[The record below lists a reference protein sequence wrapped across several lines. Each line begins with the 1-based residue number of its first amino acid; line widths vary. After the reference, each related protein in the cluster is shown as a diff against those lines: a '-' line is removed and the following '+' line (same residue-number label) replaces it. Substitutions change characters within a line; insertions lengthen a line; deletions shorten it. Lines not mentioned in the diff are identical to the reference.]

1 MSEFIALLLWYVW
14 MQVFALAG
22 WAVAA
27 PWLGRADAPALAD
40 RGYGISKALGMLL
53 SGYAYWL
60 SVSVGLSRNNTG
72 AVILALVLVLGVGLA
87 LNHLRPNR
95 PSDIAFFDDIRAQ
108 YSLRQVKPL
117 IITEAIFLAA
127 FLLCAIYRAYNPNIE
142 TAGGEK
148 FMETM
153 MLNAILRSPSFPPND
168 AWLSGFSISYYYFGY
183 VLQAMHTLVSGV
195 PSSIAFNL
203 SGATTF
209 ALAVVGA
216 FSVGYNL
223 WSAHKVDHG
232 QGLVANGKSNSPKT
246 KHQHPKSP
254 VVAGLVTAFMLAF
267 MGNLGGAIESGRC
280 AGTIAPST
288 IAWLDIKNLNKDTP
302 IECNG
307 LRPTRFYWWWT
318 WSRTVHDYSPNGGD
332 QEAITEFPAFS
343 FMLGDN
349 HPHVMNLPFV
359 LLALS
364 LALWVWQGGLQ
375 ITQPD
380 GATTKDGA
388 VTRLYGPKM
397 GDTQIRIDLTPT
409 LGVQSALLA
418 IIIGG
423 LSFMNT
429 WDLPIFGG
437 LILGALVLRHW
448 LNGQTIA
455 SAVAFSAVIFVLAY
469 LLYVPFYSTFASQAR
484 GIGVNLFNGTRFPQF
499 FIMFAPFVVLIPA
512 FLLLAMEQL
521 GRDGTA
527 TRLKSA
533 AHTKDGSPTHTKD
546 GSPTHT
552 KDGSPTHTKDG
563 SPTRLYVQGAGLL
576 VGFLALCVVGMVV
589 LGFVSPP
596 IRNLLDELNRTGSA
610 MGVPRAT
617 VESRAWARLSD
628 PWVPLYLL
636 GSVALVVVMIN
647 EIKRLGARNA
657 PQTLNVAQSANQP
670 TSQPL
675 PFILLLLG
683 AGALLAASV
692 EFVFL
697 LDNFGTRMNSI
708 FKFYYQS
715 WVLWSVV
722 GAYAFMVFVQSRQ
735 VAHRI
740 IAGLAGVLMALGLLY
755 PIYTAY
761 SRTDDFK
768 RTPTLDGAAYLRQF
782 HTDDAKVID
791 WFNNSPQ
798 SPLANAQATPPRI
811 AEAPGDKGKS
821 YAYEGRIATFT
832 GLPTL
837 LGWGGHQSQWR
848 GNYNEAGRR
857 EPLIEN
863 FFNGTDPAETKRIAR
878 DLQIQYVIIGQ
889 TELKRYSPEGI
900 AKFAQLGQ
908 EVFRSGDTVVY
919 RMK

>member
-1 MSEFIALLLWYVW
+1 MSDFIALLLWYFW

-22 WAVAA
+22 WIVAA
-27 PWLGRADAPALAD
+27 PWLGRTDAPALAD
-40 RGYGISKALGMLL
+40 RGYGISKALGVLL
-53 SGYAYWL
+53 AGYAYWL

-72 AVILALVLVLGVGLA
+72 AVILALVIVFGVGLA
-87 LNHLRPNR
+87 LNRVRPNR
-95 PSDIAFFDDIRAQ
+95 PSDIAFLDDIRAQ
-108 YSLRQVKPL
+108 YSLRHVKPL
-117 IITEAIFLAA
+117 LITEALFLAA
-127 FLLCAIYRAYNPNIE
+127 FLLCAVYRAYNPNIE

-183 VLQAMHTLVSGV
+183 VLQAMHTLISGV

-223 WSAHKVDHG
+223 WSAHKVHNG
-232 QGLVANGKSNSPKT
+232 QGLMVSGKSNNPKT
-246 KHQHPKSP
+246 KSQEPKSP
-254 VVAGLVTAFMLAF
+254 ILAGLLTAFMLAF

-280 AGTIAPST
+280 AGTISPST
-288 IAWLDIKNLNKDTP
+288 IAWLDIKSLNKDTP
-302 IECNG
+302 LECNG

-380 GATTKDGA
+380 GAA
-388 VTRLYGPKM
+388 TRLYGPKI
-397 GDTQIRIDLTPT
+397 GNDAISIDLTPT
-409 LGVQSALLA
+409 LGVQSGLLA
-418 IIIGG
+418 VIIGG

-448 LNGQTIA
+448 LNGQNIA
-455 SAVAFSAVIFVLAY
+455 SALAFSAVVFVLAY
-469 LLYVPFYSTFASQAR
+469 LLYIPFYSTFASQAR

-512 FLLLAMEQL
+512 FLLLSIEQL
-521 GRDGTA
+521 SSKNA
-527 TRLKSA
+527 PAPRLLLQS
-533 AHTKDGSPTHTKD
+533 G
-546 GSPTHT
+546 
-552 KDGSPTHTKDG
+552 
-563 SPTRLYVQGAGLL
+563 GLL
-576 VGFLALCVVGMVV
+576 AGFMALCVIGMVV
-589 LGFVSPP
+589 LGLVSPP
-596 IRNLLDELNRTGSA
+596 LRNLLDELNRTGSA

-617 VESRAWARLSD
+617 IENRAWARLSD

-636 GSVALVVVMIN
+636 GCVAIVVTLIMRVKAQKPVATAN
-647 EIKRLGARNA
+647 TAANA
-657 PQTLNVAQSANQP
+657 VAFH
-670 TSQPL
+670 
-675 PFILLLLG
+675 PFPLLLLG

-735 VAHRI
+735 VAYRI
-740 IAGLAGVLMALGLLY
+740 ISGLAGVLMALGLLY

-798 SPLANAQATPPRI
+798 SPLANAQTAPPRI

-848 GNYNEAGRR
+848 GNYNEPGRR

-863 FFNGTDPAETKRIAR
+863 FFNGTDSAEAKRIAR

-889 TELKRYSPEGI
+889 TELKRYSPEGL
-900 AKFAQLGQ
+900 AKFAQIGQ

>member
-1 MSEFIALLLWYVW
+1 MNDFTALLLWYVW

-22 WAVAA
+22 WSVAA
-27 PWLGRADAPALAD
+27 PWLHGLTD
-40 RGYGISKALGMLL
+40 RGYGISKALGVLL
-53 SGYAYWL
+53 TGYAYWI
-60 SVSVGLSRNNTG
+60 SVSVGLSQNNTG
-72 AVILALVLVLGVGLA
+72 AVMLALLLVLGLGLLLA
-87 LNHLRPNR
+87 NLRPKDPNT
-95 PSDIAFFDDIRAQ
+95 STVANLSQ
-108 YSLRQVKPL
+108 LYSLRTIKTLLV
-117 IITEAIFLAA
+117 TELLFVGA
-127 FLLCAIYRAYNPNIE
+127 FLLCAFYRAYNPNIE

-183 VLQAMHTLVSGV
+183 VMQAMLTRISGV
-195 PSSIAFNL
+195 PASIAFNL
-203 SGATTF
+203 SGAMTF
-209 ALAVVGA
+209 ALTVVGA
-216 FSVGYNL
+216 FSIGYNL
-223 WSAHKVDHG
+223 WSANQTHTVTTTEP
-232 QGLVANGKSNSPKT
+232 ANLKPKRQT
-246 KHQHPKSP
+246 PNAALI
-254 VVAGLVTAFMLAF
+254 AGLLTAFMLAF

-280 AGTIAPST
+280 TGAISPST
-288 IAWLDIKNLNKDTP
+288 IAWLDIKSLNKDTP
-302 IECNG
+302 LECNG

-318 WSRTVHDYSPNGGD
+318 WSRTVHDYTPSGGD
-332 QEAITEFPAFS
+332 QEAITEFPVFS

-364 LALWVWQGGLQ
+364 LALWVWQGNLVIGANVSAGLKPAPVPAP
-375 ITQPD
+375 TP
-380 GATTKDGA
+380 
-388 VTRLYGPKM
+388 PKPRQ
-397 GDTQIRIDLTPT
+397 GKSPSALGIALTLPSIGNTDVSINLTPM
-409 LGVQSALLA
+409 LALQSVLLA

-437 LILGALVLRHW
+437 LILGALILRYW
-448 LNGQTIA
+448 LNGQA
-455 SAVAFSAVIFVLAY
+455 LAPALVYSVAVFALAY

-512 FLLLAMEQL
+512 FLWQAIGQL
-521 GRDGTA
+521 GRDGSA

-533 AHTKDGSPTHTKD
+533 THIKIGAPTHTKE
-546 GSPTHT
+546 
-552 KDGSPTHTKDG
+552 DG

-576 VGFLALCVVGMVV
+576 VGFVVACLLGMVV

-596 IRNLLDELNRTGSA
+596 IRNLLNEMNRTGSA
-610 MGVPRAT
+610 MGVPRAV

-647 EIKRLGARNA
+647 EIKNLGVRNT
-657 PQTLNVAQSANQP
+657 PQILEVLQTTNKPIN
-670 TSQPL
+670 QPL

-715 WVLWSVV
+715 WVLWSVM
-722 GAYAFMVFVQSRQ
+722 GAYALMSFAQSRQ
-735 VAHRI
+735 MTHRI
-740 IAGLAGVLMALGLLY
+740 IVGITGVLMALGVLY
-755 PIYTAY
+755 PIFTAY

-768 RTPTLDGAAYLRQF
+768 RIPTLDGAAYLRQF
-782 HTDDAKVID
+782 NPDDAKVID

-798 SPLANAQATPPRI
+798 SPIFNSQTTQAEPPRI

-848 GNYNEAGRR
+848 GNYNEPGRR
-857 EPLIEN
+857 ESLIES
-863 FFNGTDPAETKRIAR
+863 FFNSTDLAEAKRVAR
-878 DLQIQYVIIGQ
+878 ELQIQYVIIGN
-889 TELKRYSPEGI
+889 TEQKRYSPEGL

-908 EVFRSGDTVVY
+908 EVFRSGETVVY
-919 RMK
+919 RMKG